1 MFDKILPKFASK
13 ASYDF
18 AEKAPSQMFDNSP
31 LITPKNL

>member
-18 AEKAPSQMFDNSP
+18 AEKAPSHMFDNSP
-31 LITPKNL
+31 LITTKNL